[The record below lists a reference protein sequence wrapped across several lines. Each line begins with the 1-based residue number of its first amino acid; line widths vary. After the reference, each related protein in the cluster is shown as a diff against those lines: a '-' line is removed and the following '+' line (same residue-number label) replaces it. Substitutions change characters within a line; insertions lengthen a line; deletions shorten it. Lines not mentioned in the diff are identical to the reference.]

1 MIPGHDPSDC
11 HRCIIINEVVHKSL
25 GEICHYQQNLLQ
37 HYYLLDNLVLEM
49 VICPKLASQ
58 ERNEAQTKCIIKQL
72 LIGCHRR
79 VRIPKHKLKQVLLK
93 GAKNEIQN
101 PLRRRNTRHKNPQL
115 VAQHCFVASF
125 CRCFPIFTLRDQL
138 VARCGLKKVVPKS
151 RARVYFEQQILALL
165 LVFHQ
170 THNLSRNKFA
180 CDLEINQSARRISST
195 RNKCFCCG
203 SS

>member
-11 HRCIIINEVVHKSL
+11 HRRIIINEVVDESL

-72 LIGCHRR
+72 LIGCHCR
-79 VRIPKHKLKQVLLK
+79 VRITKHKLKQVLLK

-101 PLRRRNTRHKNPQL
+101 PLRR
-115 VAQHCFVASF
+115 
-125 CRCFPIFTLRDQL
+125 
-138 VARCGLKKVVPKS
+138 
-151 RARVYFEQQILALL
+151 
-165 LVFHQ
+165 
-170 THNLSRNKFA
+170 
-180 CDLEINQSARRISST
+180 
-195 RNKCFCCG
+195 
-203 SS
+203 